1 MSGYPVNSNLE
12 PTTEHWRI
20 SQHCFSEEI
29 RSQMTLPEKFQ
40 LCDITLREGRQL
52 PGVSLRRD
60 EVIRIADALVDAG
73 VSMVQ
78 MHHDDPLEMEEVK
91 KRHPDLIVEAL
102 VHPTAVLNPELAKVE
117 VDLNVNHGADYT
129 TLCFSFSPNQM
140 CLFESMAGDPDIT
153 IEQAIER
160 ACGSVAYA
168 REKSG
173 SDKKVGCL
181 IQDCTRIPIE
191 RLAEVCGKL
200 VDSGADMIKL
210 DDINGMA
217 ITPVYTYVVRE
228 MKRLLPDTQIGLHTH
243 NDIGMACA
251 ALYAGLEGGAD
262 LIDACVNGLGERAH
276 IAPLAEVAAV
286 IQIYY
291 GIDCGIKLEKMYE
304 LSRLVSD
311 IMKWPMTDTMPF
323 VGKTAFSHLVEVH
336 YCVPDTEEGFWAYSC
351 MKPGIFG
358 NGMHNLL
365 GHYSGNWAIRT
376 KARDWVSSSHR
387 RKKKTWSSGFARRF
401 RWRKRQLENEEF
413 EAIVRE
419 VC

>member
-1 MSGYPVNSNLE
+1 
-12 PTTEHWRI
+12 
-20 SQHCFSEEI
+20 
-29 RSQMTLPEKFQ
+29 
-40 LCDITLREGRQL
+40 
-52 PGVSLRRD
+52 
-60 EVIRIADALVDAG
+60 
-73 VSMVQ
+73 
-78 MHHDDPLEMEEVK
+78 
-91 KRHPDLIVEAL
+91 
-102 VHPTAVLNPELAKVE
+102 
-117 VDLNVNHGADYT
+117 
-129 TLCFSFSPNQM
+129 
-140 CLFESMAGDPDIT
+140 
-153 IEQAIER
+153 
-160 ACGSVAYA
+160 
-168 REKSG
+168 
-173 SDKKVGCL
+173 
-181 IQDCTRIPIE
+181 
-191 RLAEVCGKL
+191 
-200 VDSGADMIKL
+200 MIKL

-228 MKRLLPDTQIGLHTH
+228 MKRLLPGTQIGLHTH

-291 GIDCGIKLEKMYE
+291 GIDCGIKLDKMYE

-351 MKPGIFG
+351 MKPEMFG

-376 KARDWVSSSHR
+376 KARELGLNLPQEKEKDVVER
-387 RKKKTWSSGFARRF
+387 VRTEI
-401 RWRKRQLENEEF
+401 RWRKRQLGNEEF

>member
-1 MSGYPVNSNLE
+1 MPGYPVNSNLE

-200 VDSGADMIKL
+200 VDSGRRHDQTRRHQRH
-210 DDINGMA
+210 GGSRR
-217 ITPVYTYVVRE
+217 YT
-228 MKRLLPDTQIGLHTH
+228 HT
-243 NDIGMACA
+243 
-251 ALYAGLEGGAD
+251 
-262 LIDACVNGLGERAH
+262 
-276 IAPLAEVAAV
+276 
-286 IQIYY
+286 
-291 GIDCGIKLEKMYE
+291 
-304 LSRLVSD
+304 S
-311 IMKWPMTDTMPF
+311 
-323 VGKTAFSHLVEVH
+323 
-336 YCVPDTEEGFWAYSC
+336 
-351 MKPGIFG
+351 
-358 NGMHNLL
+358 
-365 GHYSGNWAIRT
+365 
-376 KARDWVSSSHR
+376 
-387 RKKKTWSSGFARRF
+387 FAR
-401 RWRKRQLENEEF
+401 
-413 EAIVRE
+413 
-419 VC
+419 